1 LRNCKSKED
10 MKERLQKIIAKA
22 GIASRRQA
30 ENLIRDGMVRV
41 NGIVVTELGSKA
53 DSAED
58 SIEVNGKPITNLE
71 PKVYI
76 VLNKPKG
83 YVTTLKD
90 PQKRPIVTDLLK
102 DIKSRVFPVGR
113 LDYNTEGLLLFTN
126 DGDVT
131 QRLIHPR
138 NKVLKTYLVE
148 MHGMLTSGEINKLE
162 SGIELYDGFT
172 APAKLKFI
180 KKIKDKSW
188 WEISIHEGKKRQI
201 KRMFEDIGH
210 SIYQLRRIR
219 FGPLE
224 LGELTPGKY
233 RFLTDQ
239 EIRELVVSA

>member
-1 LRNCKSKED
+1 

-22 GIASRRQA
+22 GLASRRQA

-53 DSAED
+53 DPAED

-71 PKVYI
+71 PKVYV

-148 MHGMLTSGEINKLE
+148 MHGMLTSSEINKLE
-162 SGIELYDGFT
+162 SGIELDDGFT

-201 KRMFEDIGH
+201 KRMFEGIGH

-239 EIRELVVSA
+239 EIRELVGSA

>member
-1 LRNCKSKED
+1 

-53 DSAED
+53 DPAED

-162 SGIELYDGFT
+162 SGIELDDGVT

-201 KRMFEDIGH
+201 KRMFEGIGH

-224 LGELTPGKY
+224 LRELAPGKY